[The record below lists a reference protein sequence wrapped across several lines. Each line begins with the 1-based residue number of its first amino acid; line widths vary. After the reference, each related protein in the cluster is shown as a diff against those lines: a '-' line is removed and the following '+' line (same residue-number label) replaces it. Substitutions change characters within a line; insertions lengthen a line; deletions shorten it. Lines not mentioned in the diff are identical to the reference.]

1 VVGGATLDSLELAR
15 YIVERIAD
23 KQGEDIVLLD
33 IRDVSILADYFI
45 IGSAVSER
53 QTKAIL
59 DDIKQETKQAFEVRP
74 LHVEGEPASG
84 WVLMDYGDVV
94 VHLFA
99 PEVRAY
105 YNLEELW
112 EDGRI
117 VVRML

>member
-1 VVGGATLDSLELAR
+1 MVGGATLDSLDLAR
-15 YIVERIAD
+15 YIVERIAE
-23 KQGEDIVLLD
+23 KQGEDILLLD
-33 IRDVSILADYFI
+33 IRDVSILADYFVI
-45 IGSAVSER
+45 ASALSER

-59 DDIKQETKQAFEVRP
+59 DDVKLDTKQTLDVQP
-74 LHVEGEPASG
+74 LQVEGEPASG